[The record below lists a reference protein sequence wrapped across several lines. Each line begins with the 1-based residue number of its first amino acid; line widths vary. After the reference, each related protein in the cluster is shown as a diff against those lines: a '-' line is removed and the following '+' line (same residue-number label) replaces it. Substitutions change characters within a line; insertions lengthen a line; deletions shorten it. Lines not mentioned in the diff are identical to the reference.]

1 MFAFTKRQSPLR
13 TNMTKTRAVNNVNL
27 LFSTILLLVAIHT
40 TIMFDKI
47 VASFV
52 RDELTASNIVP
63 VYYEDSK
70 YSPNSNMNSF
80 RILSS
85 TSVGNREGDV
95 IPPCDDLYGTQFSC
109 VIPPI
114 SNKTYEFEGCQ
125 PNNTV
130 KVSCTARD
138 GVTCSGDRTFYKE
151 ISCFYTNGYYFSIA
165 MALSVFFG
173 ICGIDRFYLG
183 HVGYGLFKLFTFG
196 GFGILWIYDI
206 VLIAMQQTTPRDG
219 SNYIVGYNGPRNI
232 KFIRNNNTYVFN

>member
-1 MFAFTKRQSPLR
+1 MLGFWITSSEIKQIKKMFAFTKRQSPLR

-151 ISCFYTNGYYFSIA
+151 ISCFYTYVIERVKLSHYYT
-165 MALSVFFG
+165 LT
-173 ICGIDRFYLG
+173 L
-183 HVGYGLFKLFTFG
+183 
-196 GFGILWIYDI
+196 
-206 VLIAMQQTTPRDG
+206 
-219 SNYIVGYNGPRNI
+219 
-232 KFIRNNNTYVFN
+232 